1 MNLSATLAAHLNA
14 QKEEKDRDPARLYVS
29 DMGKCPR
36 MVAYRIQQTELDP
49 VAEQSKVN
57 KTIMFDLAERIEANL
72 ADALRAEGNLL
83 GYQDGI
89 SLLPH
94 ENWGGRLDIVAMYKG
109 SPRIIEVKTIHP
121 NAFNHD
127 IDYPQHHMQA
137 AVYDIYYDW
146 AGAQHDY
153 PIVVYFDRGG
163 QNTSIEQDCGYSRAE
178 IESEMRKLEQA
189 REYALRGDLP
199 PKMKKELKLRSYGKQ
214 IVLEPNH
221 QCAYCDYA
229 MTCKPD
235 TGKSVWAER
244 PDNKSPFTA
253 KKKADPEMLAEFARE
268 MATEVLS

>member
-1 MNLSATLAAHLNA
+1 MNLSATLARHLNA
-14 QKEEKDRDPARLYVS
+14 QKEEKDRDPARLYVT

-36 MVAYRIQQTELDP
+36 MVAYRIQQTEVDP
-49 VAEQSKVN
+49 VAEQSRIN
-57 KTIMFDLAERIEANL
+57 KTIMFDLAERIEVNL

-146 AGAQHDY
+146 AGTQHDN

-163 QNTSIEQDCGYSRAE
+163 QNTSVEQDCGYSRGE
-178 IESEMRKLEQA
+178 IEAQMVLLENA
-189 REYALRGDLP
+189 RTTALAGELP
-199 PKMKKELKLRSYGKQ
+199 PQMPKVLKLRSYAKQ
-214 IVLEPNH
+214 VMLEPSH
-221 QCAYCDYA
+221 QCTYCDYA

-235 TGKSVWAER
+235 MSKSVWAER
-244 PDNKSPFTA
+244 PDNKSPFAA
-253 KKKADPEMLAEFARE
+253 KKKANPEKLAAFARE
-268 MATEVLS
+268 MALEVLS